1 MSLTCLVLFTPSLN
15 LARCTDGELRL
26 LIDSLLFSAHVPYSQ
41 CKELVGKL
49 ERLSNSYFRSR
60 IKHIARMLE
69 DKTDNRQIFL
79 NIELLNE
86 AISKKRKISFHY
98 LEYGMDKKLHH
109 RARPDGTIREY
120 IINP

>member
-1 MSLTCLVLFTPSLN
+1 M
-15 LARCTDGELRL
+15 
-26 LIDSLLFSAHVPYSQ
+26 
-41 CKELVGKL
+41 GKL

>member
-1 MSLTCLVLFTPSLN
+1 MN